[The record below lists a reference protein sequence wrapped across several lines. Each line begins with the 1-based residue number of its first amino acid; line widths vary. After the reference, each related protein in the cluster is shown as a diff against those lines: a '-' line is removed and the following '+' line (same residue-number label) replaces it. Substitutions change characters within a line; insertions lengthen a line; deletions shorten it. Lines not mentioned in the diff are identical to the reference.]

1 MPRGRGC
8 AHRGQYMSKLI
19 AIDGLDGS
27 GKGTQT
33 AILCDWLRERGFRVK
48 ELSFPCYGTK
58 GAVPVEAY
66 LHGELGS
73 DPEDTSAY
81 AASTFFAVDRY
92 VSYRTDWISDVKD
105 ENTVIVCNR
114 YTTANAVH
122 QLSKLPKDMWEP
134 FLAWL
139 WDFEFE
145 KLGLPKPDL
154 VLYLALP
161 PKLSMQLVD
170 HRAKETGAVKDIH
183 ELSKDH
189 LEKSYEAAMYAAD
202 RLGWKTVRCHREDEI
217 RAIDDIASEIRTL
230 VAPVLKL

>member
-1 MPRGRGC
+1 
-8 AHRGQYMSKLI
+8 MSKLI

-33 AILCDWLRERGFRVK
+33 AILCDWLRKKGFKVK

-58 GAVPVEAY
+58 GAVPVEVY
-66 LHGELGS
+66 LHGELGD
-73 DPEDTSAY
+73 DPEDTNAY
-81 AASTFFAVDRY
+81 AASTFFSVDRY
-92 VSYRTDWISDVKD
+92 ISYRTDWINDAND

-122 QLSKLPKDMWEP
+122 QLSKLPRDMWEP
-134 FLAWL
+134 FLSWL

-161 PKLSMQLVD
+161 PALSMRLVD
-170 HRAKETGAVKDIH
+170 RRAEATGAVKDIH

-189 LEKSYEAAMYAAD
+189 LEKSYAAAMYAAE
-202 RLGWKTVRCHREDEI
+202 RLHWTTVRCHTGDAI
-217 RAIDDIASEIRTL
+217 RPIDDISEEIFAQ
-230 VAPVLKL
+230 VAPMLGL